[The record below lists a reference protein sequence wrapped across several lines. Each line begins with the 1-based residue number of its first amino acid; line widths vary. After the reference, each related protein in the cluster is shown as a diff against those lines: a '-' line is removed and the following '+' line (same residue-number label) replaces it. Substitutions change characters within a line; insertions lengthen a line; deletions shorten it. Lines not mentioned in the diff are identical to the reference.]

1 MWSEPPSVSIFQ
13 STPPTRG
20 ATLEIRERANNLC
33 ISIHAPYTGSDPT
46 STLSLRTNVV
56 FQSTPPTRG
65 ATKSFDDRIY
75 RLFISIHAPYTGSDL
90 AIRQFYNCITISIH
104 APYTGSDILG
114 LRSQVEIRISIHAP
128 YTGSDCPESKL
139 QGLQLD
145 FNPRPLHGERL
156 RSYTHGLPCMIFQS
170 TPPTRGATYLVDWP
184 FQKSSEFQSTP
195 PTRGATDDFSVVA
208 SVYAISIHAPYTGSD
223 LVESDSMSID
233 DQFQSTPP
241 TRGATLLQLNCLI

>member
-1 MWSEPPSVSIFQ
+1 M
-13 STPPTRG
+13 
-20 ATLEIRERANNLC
+20 
-33 ISIHAPYTGSDPT
+33 
-46 STLSLRTNVV
+46 
-56 FQSTPPTRG
+56 
-65 ATKSFDDRIY
+65 DDIC
-75 RLFISIHAPYTGSDL
+75 LIVEISIHAPYTGSDL
-90 AIRQFYNCITISIH
+90 
-104 APYTGSDILG
+104 DIG
-114 LRSQVEIRISIHAP
+114 LTSHLKSN
-128 YTGSDCPESKL
+128 
-139 QGLQLD
+139 

-156 RSYTHGLPCMIFQS
+156 RSFTHGLPCMIFQS

-241 TRGATLLQLNCLI
+241 TRGATAT